1 MLRKFL
7 HSVALVVFVSAP
19 SFADIIQNQGFT
31 LGLGSAINLLGPV
44 AAASDSKFLTV
55 NLEQAVAQ
63 GSGLLAVQ
71 SSPFGQA
78 TQPATNSVSLIATS
92 FGSVTG
98 GVQFPTSVIAPLRG
112 GQLSLLDSLL
122 LGVAIRP

>member
-19 SFADIIQNQGFT
+19 SFADIIQNQGFAV
-31 LGLGSAINLLGPV
+31 GMNSAINLLGPL
-44 AAASDSKFLTV
+44 ATASDSKFLAV
-55 NLEQAVAQ
+55 NLEQVATQ

-71 SSPFGQA
+71 NSAFGQA

-92 FGSVTG
+92 FGAITG

-112 GQLSLLDSLL
+112 GQLSLLDSLP
-122 LGVAIRP
+122 LGIAIRP